1 MARDSANRNAPGDST
16 TGAGQGGNALT
27 RAAVI
32 VPVINRQFLVD
43 DEGRRPRAVRSAEA
57 RRDEAVGLARAI
69 DLDPVHVAIVPI
81 NEPRPATLLGSGK
94 VADLSDAI
102 RDAEVELVIVDHPL
116 TPVQQ
121 RNLEKEL
128 DVKVLDRT
136 GLILEIFGERARTR
150 EGALQVELAH
160 LNYQKGRL
168 VRSWT
173 HLERQRGGAG
183 FLGGPGET
191 QIEAD
196 RRVLQDKI
204 VKLKR
209 ELEAVRRTRD
219 LHRAKR
225 KKVPFPVVAI
235 VGYTNAGKSTLFNR
249 LTGAGVLAEDML
261 FATLD
266 PTLRR
271 LRLPHGTSVI
281 LSDTVGF
288 ISDLPTHLVAAF
300 RATLEE
306 VVEADLVLHLRD
318 ISDPDTAAQADD
330 VERVLADLGVDARD
344 ENRVSCVEAET
355 RSDFSNHGRGDRH
368 PSGDYREA
376 CRRRI
381 DLLLRQAFTFATRSD
396 RLALPQQRGGCAQG
410 CGGRL
415 DRADAQDDTTGPR
428 GDRKQAAGKLSI
440 VRLPRQVTGHAQ
452 ILQRVSGT
460 AVLVRATAFEQ
471 PAMSSLSPPA
481 RGLPSPEGM
490 HPPECGRT
498 SPVLFAHDGNGCGT
512 SGWFRPAQTRD
523 PA

>member
-1 MARDSANRNAPGDST
+1 MDRAKAP
-16 TGAGQGGNALT
+16 T

-32 VPVINRQFLVD
+32 VPVLPRSFRAD
-43 DEGRRPRAVRSAEA
+43 DETAQNRPRLTRSADA
-57 RRDEAVGLARAI
+57 RHEEAVGLARAI
-69 DLDPVHVAIVPI
+69 ALNIVYSAVVVV
-81 NEPRPATLLGSGK
+81 NDPRPATLLGSGK
-94 VADLSDAI
+94 VEEIAAI
-102 RDAEVELVIVDHPL
+102 VEEEKIEVVIFDHPL

-121 RNLEKEL
+121 RNLEKGL
-128 DVKVLDRT
+128 DAKVLDRT
-136 GLILEIFGERARTR
+136 ALILEIFGERARTK
-150 EGALQVELAH
+150 EGTLQVELAH

-173 HLERQRGGAG
+173 HLERQRGGGG

-209 ELEAVRRTRD
+209 ELETVRRTRD

-271 LRLPHGTSVI
+271 VRLPHGTPII

-306 VVEADLVLHLRD
+306 VVEADLVIHLRD
-318 ISDPDTAAQADD
+318 IADPDTAAQAED
-330 VERVLADLGVDARD
+330 VERILGDLGVDA
-344 ENRVSCVEAET
+344 
-355 RSDFSNHGRGDRH
+355 GDRK
-368 PSGDYREA
+368 RVIEVWNK
-376 CRRRI
+376 I
-381 DLLLRQAFTFATRSD
+381 DLLDEGNRA
-396 RLALPQQRGGCAQG
+396 RLL
-410 CGGRL
+410 
-415 DRADAQDDTTGPR
+415 
-428 GDRKQAAGKLSI
+428 AGKDTDKAEPPIAISA
-440 VRLPRQVTGHAQ
+440 VTGEGLDALAAL
-452 ILQRVSGT
+452 IEQRVSGDLREIT
-460 AVLVRATAFEQ
+460 VTLRPHQLGLVDWLYRNGDIVSREDNEDGSVSISIRTTEATREEIDSRLRNKNKA
-471 PAMSSLSPPA
+471 
-481 RGLPSPEGM
+481 
-490 HPPECGRT
+490 
-498 SPVLFAHDGNGCGT
+498 
-512 SGWFRPAQTRD
+512 
-523 PA
+523 